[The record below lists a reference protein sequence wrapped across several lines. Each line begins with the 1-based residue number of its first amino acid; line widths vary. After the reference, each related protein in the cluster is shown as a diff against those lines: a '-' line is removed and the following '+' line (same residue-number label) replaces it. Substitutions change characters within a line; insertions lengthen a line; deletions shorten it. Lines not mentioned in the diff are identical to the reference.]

1 MRRHRLVVTVDRAD
15 IIRLIANSLS
25 ILGQFH
31 LLWQSID
38 FKFFQINNRFFMGQE
53 PLKNLPTARS
63 ELCIYLTHIFN
74 RQRKKLTVPVLLKL
88 LNSHIEFFIV
98 ELKVFTVEGF

>member
-1 MRRHRLVVTVDRAD
+1 
-15 IIRLIANSLS
+15 
-25 ILGQFH
+25 
-31 LLWQSID
+31 
-38 FKFFQINNRFFMGQE
+38 MGQE

-98 ELKVFTVEGF
+98 ELKVFTVEGFWFWKGGSIETGQSDGKSLAEFLIGWLL